1 MTNAT
6 AKVMISAAGKEYSI
20 PVNPKNL
27 GNNNVSPTPK
37 TTSLISEITVDSRAV
52 PSDCRQMNVP
62 LLTVDNG
69 NRHRYILKALIAKSV

>member
-6 AKVMISAAGKEYSI
+6 AKVMISADGKEYSI

-27 GNNNVSPTPK
+27 GNNNVRPTPK
-37 TTSLISEITVDSRAV
+37 TISLIKEIIVDSRAF
-52 PSDCRQMNVP
+52 PSDCRQMNVL